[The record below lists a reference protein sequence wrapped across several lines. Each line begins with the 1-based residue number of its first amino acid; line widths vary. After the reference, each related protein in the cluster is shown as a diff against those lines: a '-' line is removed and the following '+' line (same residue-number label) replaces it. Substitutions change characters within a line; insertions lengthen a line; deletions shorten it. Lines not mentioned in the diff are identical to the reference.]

1 MITNQEDD
9 YLAYDRHRKT
19 KQKVAK
25 IIQKTIDVVGMTLLV
40 LACFYLF
47 YYNHVKDLFA
57 YNEVQVT
64 VEEAVEDTVQVEE
77 PRIILIET
85 TTKAWT
91 EEQIIEEIH
100 RVFPE
105 APYMVNVA
113 RCEGSRHGVII
124 ADAYN
129 SLTDDSGVFQVNEY
143 YHGKTYRELGFTDM
157 KDPKQNIA
165 FARLLWEESGLQPWS
180 ASEFCWEKS
189 TGKDLL

>member
-1 MITNQEDD
+1 MKTNKEDD
-9 YLAYDRHRKT
+9 YLAYDRRRKT

-64 VEEAVEDTVQVEE
+64 VQEPVIEVEE

-91 EEQIIEEIH
+91 EEQIIKEIH

-105 APYMVNVA
+105 APYMVDVA
-113 RCEGSRHGVII
+113 RCEGSRGGVII

-165 FARLLWEESGLQPWS
+165 FSRLLFEESGLRPWS
-180 ASEFCWEKS
+180 ASRQCWEKS